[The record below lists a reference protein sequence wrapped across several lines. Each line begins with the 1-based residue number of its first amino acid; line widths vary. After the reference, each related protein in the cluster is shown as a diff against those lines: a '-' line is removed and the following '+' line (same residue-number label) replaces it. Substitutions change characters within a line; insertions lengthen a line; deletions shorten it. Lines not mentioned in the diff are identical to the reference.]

1 MKRQFEPQFH
11 NLIQIKIIKLKYLQ
25 ILNLLELLSLFKLS
39 LLVSF
44 FHFIDYLSF
53 FLLILKI
60 IKISKKK
67 NVAPLLIQSTRLTST
82 SIQLSWQ
89 RSEGATQYRLIQIYS
104 NGTLINSNDF
114 ENVNSTNIYN
124 LELLVQYLFTI
135 YSGNSNGFDLSEGR
149 GVLVSTDSSF
159 FFFFDFFF
167 LSFSFFKFILI
178 EIDK

>member
-1 MKRQFEPQFH
+1 
-11 NLIQIKIIKLKYLQ
+11 LQ
-25 ILNLLELLSLFKLS
+25 ILNLLELLSLLRLF
-39 LLVSF
+39 LLVLFSF
-44 FHFIDYLSF
+44 LFFSF
-53 FLLILKI
+53 LFSQKQSNV
-60 IKISKKK
+60 ISKKKKKK
-67 NVAPLLIQSTRLTST
+67 NVAPLLIQSTRLNST

-89 RSEGATQYRLIQIYS
+89 VSEGATQYRLIQIYS
-104 NGTLINSNDF
+104 NGTLIDSNDF
-114 ENVNSTNIYN
+114 GIINSTNIYN